1 MKLSPKFEKKCL
13 KAVIN
18 DMKEEIVFGVDKG
31 KNSEALL
38 EADGWVDVYDKENN
52 EIYSVNYSWDWY
64 DDEKKVSVVAYP
76 IEEYT
81 KNGKTYLRELTTGDC
96 VIILGDDQ

>member
-1 MKLSPKFEKKCL
+1 MKLRPDFEKECL

-18 DMKEEIVFGVDKG
+18 DMKKEIAFGLDNA

-38 EADGWVDVYDKENN
+38 EADTWIDIYDKEND
-52 EIYSVNYSWDWY
+52 EIYSINYSWDWSN
-64 DDEKKVSVVAYP
+64 DEKEVSVVAYP
-76 IEEYT
+76 TEEY
-81 KNGKTYLRELTTGDC
+81 KENGKTYIRELTSGNC